1 MSENKE
7 RVTEEQKDMNKQEV
21 TNEML
26 LEHLKELEQ
35 TQGLLLNSFGTIFT
49 MLLEHK
55 EQLELSKIEEKLLMV
70 GIDAIDSGLYSLGE
84 KTGLNEVEKKM
95 RGVNVKV
102 ITSFDGLLN
111 EILK

>member
-7 RVTEEQKDMNKQEV
+7 TREEQKDMNKQEV

-26 LEHLKELEQ
+26 LEHLKELER

-55 EQLELSKIEEKLLMV
+55 EQLELSEIEEKLLMV
-70 GIDAIDSGLYSLGE
+70 GIDAIDFGLDSLGE
-84 KTGLNEVEKKM
+84 KTGMNEIERKM
-95 RGVNVKV
+95 RNVNVRV
-102 ITSFDGLLN
+102 ISSLDELFK

>member
-1 MSENKE
+1 
-7 RVTEEQKDMNKQEV
+7 
-21 TNEML
+21 
-26 LEHLKELEQ
+26 
-35 TQGLLLNSFGTIFT
+35 

-70 GIDAIDSGLYSLGE
+70 GIDAIDSGLDSLGE
-84 KTGLNEVEKKM
+84 KTVLNEVEKKM

-102 ITSFDGLLN
+102 ITSFDELFN

>member
-7 RVTEEQKDMNKQEV
+7 TREEKKDMNKQEV

-35 TQGLLLNSFGTIFT
+35 TQSLLLNSFGTIFT

-55 EQLELSKIEEKLLMV
+55 EQLKLDEMEQKLLMV
-70 GIDAIDSGLYSLGE
+70 GVDAIDLGLDSLGE
-84 KTGLNEVEKKM
+84 KTGMNEVEKKM
-95 RGVNVKV
+95 KNVNVRV
-102 ITSFDGLLN
+102 IASLDELFN

>member
-1 MSENKE
+1 MGENKE
-7 RVTEEQKDMNKQEV
+7 RTTEEQKNMNKQEV

-26 LEHLKELEQ
+26 LEHLKELEL

-55 EQLELSKIEEKLLMV
+55 EQLELSNIEEKLLMI
-70 GIDAIDSGLYSLGE
+70 GIEAIDSGLDSLGD
-84 KTGLNEVEKKM
+84 KTGMNEVENKM
-95 RGVNVKV
+95 KNVNVKV
-102 ITSFDGLLN
+102 ITSLDELFK

>member
-1 MSENKE
+1 MSENRE
-7 RVTEEQKDMNKQEV
+7 TREEKKDMNKQEV

-35 TQGLLLNSFGTIFT
+35 TQSLLLNSFGTIFT

-55 EQLELSKIEEKLLMV
+55 EKLKLYEAEQKLLMV
-70 GIDAIDSGLYSLGE
+70 GIDAIDLGLDSLGE
-84 KTGLNEVEKKM
+84 KTGMNEVEKKM
-95 RGVNVKV
+95 KNVNVSV
-102 ITSFDGLLN
+102 ITSLDELFN

>member
-1 MSENKE
+1 MSENRE
-7 RVTEEQKDMNKQEV
+7 TREEKKDMNKQEV

-35 TQGLLLNSFGTIFT
+35 TQSLLLNSFGTIFT

-55 EQLELSKIEEKLLMV
+55 EQLKLDEIEQKLLMV
-70 GIDAIDSGLYSLGE
+70 GIDAIDIGLDSLGE
-84 KTGLNEVEKKM
+84 KTGMNEVKKKM
-95 RGVNVKV
+95 KNVNVRV
-102 ITSFDGLLN
+102 ITSLDELFN